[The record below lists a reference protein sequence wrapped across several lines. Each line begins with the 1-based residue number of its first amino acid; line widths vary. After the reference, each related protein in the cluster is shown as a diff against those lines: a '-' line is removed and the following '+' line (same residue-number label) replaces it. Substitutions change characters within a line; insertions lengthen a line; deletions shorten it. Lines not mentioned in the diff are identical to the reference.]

1 MKYFIQ
7 VSLTTYIAAILV
19 YALWATITFAGPD
32 QGWIGSIVYLP
43 HGPRVLLYCFF
54 GYRALPALF
63 LAETT
68 GPALVY
74 GEQYPDYWAI
84 ANIGSLLCVVFAV
97 EIIKWSR
104 VTTFNYSILNKINF
118 ANYKFL
124 ILVIIIS
131 ALFNSIFT
139 NLIVSAFNSD
149 MQITVMVVFRFFIGD
164 IAGAA
169 VFLTYLMIMFQLLRK
184 RKIYKVNDN

>member
-1 MKYFIQ
+1 MKYFVQ
-7 VSLTTYIAAILV
+7 LSLTTYVAALLF
-19 YALWATITFAGPD
+19 YTLWATVTFGGPD
-32 QGWIGSIVYLP
+32 KGWIGSIVYLP
-43 HGPRVLLYCFF
+43 HGPRVLFYCFF
-54 GYRALPALF
+54 GCRALPALF

-84 ANIGSLLCVVFAV
+84 ANMGSLLCVVLAV

-124 ILVIIIS
+124 ILAIIIS
-131 ALFNSIFT
+131 ALLNSIFS

-149 MQITVMVVFRFFIGD
+149 MLITVDVVFRFFIGD
-164 IAGAA
+164 IAGAL
-169 VFLTYLMIMFQLLRK
+169 VFLTYLMIMFRLLWK
-184 RKIYKVNDN
+184 RKLYKVNDN

>member
-1 MKYFIQ
+1 MKYFTQ
-7 VSLTTYIAAILV
+7 VTLTTYIGAILV
-19 YALWATITFAGPD
+19 YALWSYITFSGPD
-32 QGWIGSIVYLP
+32 QGWVGSLVYLP
-43 HGPRVLLYCFF
+43 HGPRVIFYCFF
-54 GYRALPALF
+54 GVRSLPALF

-74 GEQYPDYWAI
+74 GDQYPDFWAI
-84 ANIGSLLCVVFAV
+84 ANIASLFSVVLAV
-97 EIIKWSR
+97 EILKWSR

-124 ILVIIIS
+124 ILVIVIS

-139 NLIVSAFNSD
+139 NLIVSAFNID

-169 VFLTYLMIMFQLLRK
+169 VFLTYLMIMFQLIRK

>member
-1 MKYFIQ
+1 MKYFVQ
-7 VSLTTYIAAILV
+7 LSLTTYVAALLF
-19 YALWATITFAGPD
+19 YTLWATVTFGGPD
-32 QGWIGSIVYLP
+32 KGWIGSIVYLP
-43 HGPRVLLYCFF
+43 HGPRVLFYCFF
-54 GYRALPALF
+54 GCRALPALF

-84 ANIGSLLCVVFAV
+84 ANMGSLLCVVLAV

-131 ALFNSIFT
+131 ALLNSIFS

-149 MQITVMVVFRFFIGD
+149 MLITVDVVFRFFIGD
-164 IAGAA
+164 IAGAL
-169 VFLTYLMIMFQLLRK
+169 VFLTYLMIMFRLLWK
-184 RKIYKVNDN
+184 RKLYKVNDN

>member
-1 MKYFIQ
+1 MKYFTQ
-7 VSLTTYIAAILV
+7 VFLTTYIAALLV
-19 YALWATITFAGPD
+19 YTLWATITFAGPD
-32 QGWIGSIVYLP
+32 KGWIGSLVYLP
-43 HGPRVLLYCFF
+43 HGSRVLFYCFF

-84 ANIGSLLCVVFAV
+84 ANIGSLLCVVLAV
-97 EIIKWSR
+97 EIVKWSR

-184 RKIYKVNDN
+184 RRIYKVNDN

>member
-1 MKYFIQ
+1 MKYFTQ
-7 VSLTTYIAAILV
+7 VSLTTYIAALLV
-19 YALWATITFAGPD
+19 YTLWATITFAGPD
-32 QGWIGSIVYLP
+32 KGWIGSLVYLP
-43 HGPRVLLYCFF
+43 HGPRVLFYCFF
-54 GYRALPALF
+54 GSRALPALF

-97 EIIKWSR
+97 EIVKWSR

-184 RKIYKVNDN
+184 RKLYKVNDN

>member
-7 VSLTTYIAAILV
+7 VFLTTYIAAILV
-19 YALWATITFAGPD
+19 YALWATITFSGPD

-43 HGPRVLLYCFF
+43 HGPRVLFYCFF
-54 GYRALPALF
+54 GSRALPALF

-97 EIIKWSR
+97 EIVKWSR

>member
-1 MKYFIQ
+1 MKYFVQ
-7 VSLTTYIAAILV
+7 LSLTTYVAALLI
-19 YALWATITFAGPD
+19 YTLWATVTFGGPD
-32 QGWIGSIVYLP
+32 KGWIGSIVYLP
-43 HGPRVLLYCFF
+43 HGPRVLFYCFF
-54 GYRALPALF
+54 GCRALPALF

-84 ANIGSLLCVVFAV
+84 ANMGSLLCVVLAV

-131 ALFNSIFT
+131 ALLNSIFS

-149 MQITVMVVFRFFIGD
+149 MLITVDVVFRFFIGD
-164 IAGAA
+164 IAGAL
-169 VFLTYLMIMFQLLRK
+169 VFLTYLMIMFRLLWK
-184 RKIYKVNDN
+184 RKLYKVNDN

>member
-43 HGPRVLLYCFF
+43 HGPRVLFYCFF
-54 GYRALPALF
+54 GSRALPALF

-97 EIIKWSR
+97 EIVKWSR

>member
-1 MKYFIQ
+1 MKYFTQ
-7 VSLTTYIAAILV
+7 VFLTTYIAALLV
-19 YALWATITFAGPD
+19 YTLWATITFAGPD
-32 QGWIGSIVYLP
+32 KGWIGSLVYLP
-43 HGPRVLLYCFF
+43 HGPRVLFYCFF

-97 EIIKWSR
+97 EIVKWSR
-104 VTTFNYSILNKINF
+104 VTTFNYSIPNKINF

-169 VFLTYLMIMFQLLRK
+169 VFLIYLMIMFQLLRK
-184 RKIYKVNDN
+184 RKLYKVNDN